1 MNLANKI
8 QDEECKVEYQ
18 PPMFEV
24 IEITIEQNIL
34 AGSDTASDLDGLEM
48 YGEDY

>member
-1 MNLANKI
+1 MNLANVI

-24 IEITIEQNIL
+24 IDIAIEQ
-34 AGSDTASDLDGLEM
+34 SDTASDLDGLEM

>member
-1 MNLANKI
+1 MNLANVI
-8 QDEECKVEYQ
+8 QEEEYQ

-34 AGSDTASDLDGLEM
+34 AGSDTASDLNGLEM

>member
-24 IEITIEQNIL
+24 IEITIVQNIL
-34 AGSDTASDLDGLEM
+34 AGSGDVTDSNALDF

>member
-1 MNLANKI
+1 MNLANVI

-24 IEITIEQNIL
+24 IDIAIEQNIL
-34 AGSDTASDLDGLEM
+34 AGSGDVTDSNALDF